1 MCNRQC
7 MMSYAQGSSVGTTS
21 TSVRECRK
29 ETTDRLAVC
38 TAERT
43 VTHRLPLTQGGRTTS
58 TAEPQQP
65 QGRSRT
71 TWTGHRDHKGGG
83 ELPTQHDA
91 TEAGRTASTTGPQ
104 QPQAP
109 QLGGGGMGGGL
120 GVATL
125 DHMYE
130 YMCVSS
136 NYGHAE
142 HDDTMGT

>member
-1 MCNRQC
+1 

-21 TSVRECRK
+21 TSVPECRK

-43 VTHRLPLTQGGRTTS
+43 VTHRLPLTQGGEPPAQQNHKNHRGG
-58 TAEPQQP
+58 AEPHGQDT
-65 QGRSRT
+65 GT
-71 TWTGHRDHKGGG
+71 TREGENHQHSMMPRRGG
-83 ELPTQHDA
+83 ELPA
-91 TEAGRTASTTGPQ
+91 Q
-104 QPQAP
+104 QDHNNHR
-109 QLGGGGMGGGL
+109 LHRGEGGGL

-136 NYGHAE
+136 NYGHAK